1 MKGIVCWLIAL
12 LFMLSPSGFAQHG
25 DGKPLPVV
33 SGVHN
38 PVILWPTNES
48 LEKYATIYAEPDVIN
63 HPYIEPEQNVTITI
77 EARPPYKIES
87 SNEQYQPS
95 AMVNVT
101 NVLWDGTE
109 WYSESDGTVWHR
121 NSSGH
126 AAPYY
131 YRENEYKVKVVI
143 WARNGDGGEY
153 NFQPGSKIT
162 WWVAVSN
169 CTYDAQTGTWITHY
183 LESSRYTFEIG
194 GAWPY
199 KPPLQDLFDRNL
211 IAYFAPASPNIGD
224 PVDVYV
230 ETKPDVNVKLQG
242 ASIEGRV
249 VYPDSTTEDF
259 YLGFSPGEGEWPSK
273 NATARISGYY
283 HSKPEIR
290 CMFRIVAWDP
300 FYHKIYSDTYEYT
313 VSKNG
318 TWKYPS
324 NFAQNIRVKSKPEN
338 VTANTT
344 KTPQV
349 DIGIDV
355 NITIESLFSDVPIKV
370 AYIYY
375 TISNTWHNVPLK
387 AKNQMIRI
395 KSTEFY
401 YIIPG
406 QPQGVNVTFYIRA
419 WDVNNTPI
427 TSKNYTYSVK
437 TLPPAVSKTRAI
449 FYVGVVDIKEQV
461 ERPLPFVNIT
471 ILNDSWQCHTQTDY
485 TGYTYP
491 NMTGNKYAPY
501 YLTVGEK
508 YVIIIYLD
516 SNNNTTIYFS
526 YNLTREQDD
535 NETLYESVINF
546 TGKPTRVRVFR
557 EGNTITCYLNAPKAP
572 PVYAEVSEP
581 DYIVMV
587 GEVIGITIF
596 LVPLIYYFVQ
606 RRKKAEEEEKRITV

>member
-1 MKGIVCWLIAL
+1 MKGSGCGLIVL
-12 LFMLSPSGFAQHG
+12 LCI
-25 DGKPLPVV
+25 V
-33 SGVHN
+33 SGLVSGGSVQEKFLPGIYGVNN
-38 PVILWPTNES
+38 PGILWPSNDS

-63 HPYIEPEQNVTITI
+63 YPYIEPEQNVTITI
-77 EARPPYKIES
+77 ETRPPYKIES
-87 SNEQYQPS
+87 SNEQYQPA

-101 NVLWDGTE
+101 SVLWDGTE
-109 WYSESDGTVWHR
+109 WYSEYDGTVWHR
-121 NSSGH
+121 NASGY

-131 YRENEYKVKVVI
+131 YRESEYKVKVVI
-143 WARNGDGGEY
+143 WARNGEGGEY
-153 NFQPGSKIT
+153 NFQPGSRIT

-169 CTYDAQTGTWITHY
+169 CTYDAETGAWVTHY

-199 KPPLQDLFDRNL
+199 KPPESDLFDKNL
-211 IAYFAPASPNIGD
+211 VSYFTPTSPNIGD
-224 PVDVYV
+224 DVEV
-230 ETKPDVNVKLQG
+230 CIETQPDVNVKIQG
-242 ASIEGRV
+242 ASVEGKFI
-249 VYPDSTTEDF
+249 YPDAPPQEF

-290 CMFRIVAWDP
+290 CEFRIVAWDP

-318 TWKYPS
+318 TWKYPN

-344 KTPQV
+344 KIPQV
-349 DIGIDV
+349 DMGTEV
-355 NITIESLFSDVPIKV
+355 NITIESIFQDVPIKV

-375 TISNTWHNVPLK
+375 TITNTWHNVPLK
-387 AKNQMIRI
+387 GKNQMIRI
-395 KSTEFY
+395 KSTELY
-401 YIIPG
+401 YVIPG

-437 TLPPAVSKTRAI
+437 TLPPAISKTKAI
-449 FYVGVVDIKEQV
+449 FYVGVIEIKEDKQ
-461 ERPLPFVNIT
+461 RPVPFVNIT

-491 NMTGNKYAPY
+491 NMTGNRYAPY

-516 SNNNTTIYFS
+516 NNTTIYFS
-526 YNLTREQDD
+526 YNLTREQSG
-535 NETLYESVINF
+535 NETLYETVLNL
-546 TGKPTRVRVFR
+546 TGKATRIRVFR
-557 EGNTITCYLNAPKAP
+557 ENNTITCYLNAPKAP
-572 PVYAEVSEP
+572 PVYAEILEP
-581 DYIVMV
+581 QYLLMAGEILGVTIV
-587 GEVIGITIF
+587 
-596 LVPLIYYFVQ
+596 LVPLAYYFNL
-606 RRKKAEEEEKRITV
+606 RRRKAEEEEKRITV